1 LWIAYV
7 RWRVGPGGAGAR
19 NFAWPLAGFAGKWSA
34 IAASFASEGDRRI
47 VWTTL
52 LATLALTAQ
61 AAYLIARPSIED
73 RWWRIGAAYV
83 ALFFVLGEAVW
94 EGFPGAAT
102 RVLLPM
108 TLAFNVRA
116 CRRRAPAW
124 LLLTGNL
131 AVAAGLLSMKDI
143 PRDPTELAASRR
155 RGSARVARLG
165 QGWYGVQRDRRQER
179 GWARGPAP

>member
-1 LWIAYV
+1 RPGASLAGFAAAGLARETSLLALPGALERPWISRRNLFFSIAAVAPLALWIAYV

-108 TLAFNVRA
+108 TLAFN
-116 CRRRAPAW
+116 
-124 LLLTGNL
+124 
-131 AVAAGLLSMKDI
+131 
-143 PRDPTELAASRR
+143 
-155 RGSARVARLG
+155 
-165 QGWYGVQRDRRQER
+165 
-179 GWARGPAP
+179 